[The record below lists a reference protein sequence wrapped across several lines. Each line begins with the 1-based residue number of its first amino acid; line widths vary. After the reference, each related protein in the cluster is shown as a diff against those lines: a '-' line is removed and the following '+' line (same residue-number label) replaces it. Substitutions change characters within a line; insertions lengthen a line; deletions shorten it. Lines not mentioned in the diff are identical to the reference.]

1 MEPEDGEDEDG
12 KADVQ
17 GEEEEVGVLSK
28 FGEA

>member
-1 MEPEDGEDEDG
+1 VEPEDGEDEDG